1 MTIRKKVKTF
11 SKIIILGF
19 FIGFFVYYFIIAQR
33 FYLTPSS
40 PNGIRL
46 YARDYG
52 LGFVSYSH
60 IYVQYSI
67 FNSVDTGVV
76 FVEDDGPG
84 LCGKNADYIVEW
96 IDDSHVSIS
105 FKGYDYDDY
114 RTEIIQY

>member
-33 FYLTPSS
+33 FYLNPSS

-67 FNSVDTGVV
+67 FNSIDTGVV